1 MLLNNTVSRL
11 IQRVEKS
18 IIEPCHLCGGRSNH
32 STMLCSA
39 CDDDLPSY
47 QHRCEICAI
56 PLPKLQYSLCGQC
69 LAHRPAFD
77 RVYSP
82 YLYQAPVTNLIHQL
96 KYQHQ
101 LHSLRLLGKLMS
113 DYLQDQMQTMPDILI
128 PVPLHRKRL
137 KERGFNQA
145 SELALRIKNAMG
157 IPVDNH
163 LITRKKHTEAQ
174 TGLKPRQRKSNLA
187 GAFKINKKFI
197 PQSILIVDDV
207 MTTGA
212 TAAELAKCLKRG
224 GAKSVEVITLARAD
238 RR

>member
-11 IQRVEKS
+11 IQRIEKS
-18 IIEPCHLCGGRSNH
+18 IIEPCLLCGSHSGH

-39 CDDDLPSY
+39 CYDDLPSY

-56 PLPKLQYSLCGQC
+56 PLPKLQHSLCGQC

-82 YLYQAPVTNLIHQL
+82 YLYRTPINNLIHQL

-113 DYLQDQMQTMPDILI
+113 DYLQDHMQTIPDILI

-145 SELALRIKNAMG
+145 SELALRIKKATG
-157 IPVDNH
+157 IPLDNY
-163 LITRKKHTEAQ
+163 LISRKKHTEAQ
-174 TGLKPRQRKSNLA
+174 TGLKPKQRKSNLA
-187 GAFKINKKFI
+187 GVFKINRKII
-197 PQSILIVDDV
+197 PQNILIVDDV

-212 TAAELAKCLKRG
+212 TVAEMAKCLKRG
-224 GAKSVEVITLARAD
+224 GAKSVEVVTLARAD